1 MDKEIDLQILL
12 AEESLDEAK
21 ILFENEHYIGAISR
35 VYYSM
40 FHSAKALL
48 LSKGLNPKKHRG
60 ILKIL
65 GLEFIKTG
73 ILDNNYAQY
82 YKYVF
87 DLRQEADYGSTFDID
102 KKKAEICIVYAEEF
116 LRKVKEI
123 INELK

>member
-82 YKYVF
+82 YKYIY
-87 DLRQEADYGSTFDID
+87 LI
-102 KKKAEICIVYAEEF
+102 
-116 LRKVKEI
+116 
-123 INELK
+123 

>member
-35 VYYSM
+35 AYYSM